1 MLIGVRAGNGFVIQ
15 AHFYGFFIYMK
26 ISYFKT
32 YKSVN
37 PDERPKDVAFYLDRI
52 QSGTHEKIIKD
63 LRSEVDPNKKK
74 ELKNKL
80 PAVTF
85 CGTFTTR
92 KKENLKHGSG
102 LSILDFDKVGNVVDF
117 KNKLRSNDY
126 VFSCWVSP
134 SGNGVKALI
143 KIPIIKDDSEY
154 KLIFKQLKEIFPDLD
169 DSGSDISRLCF
180 ESYDPD
186 IYINLDSEKFLPS
199 YPDKSIELVN
209 LGTITNIPLIDND
222 EIANR
227 LIKWFKSKF
236 DSSARNSS
244 LFKLAIGFNDFGVDK
259 MICERYLYSFV
270 QKDFT
275 QNEISSLINSA
286 YKNNANFG
294 SKQFEDKQKRKQ
306 IENIVLSGKKNK
318 DILDK
323 YKEIDSEKLQNEIE
337 LIKNNI
343 RFDEFW
349 ALDSDGEIKILP
361 YRLKLYLENLNYYKY
376 YPSEKTKT
384 FIFVKKENKFIDIL
398 TEFQI
403 KDEVLQNLI
412 LKNQIDAFDVVA
424 DKTRV
429 FTSNYLSMID
439 TADVKMD
446 KDNSDFAMI
455 YYKNLSLKITKNSID
470 KIDYDDMDSFVWKS
484 QVINREYKDVDH
496 HESQFR
502 SFIWFAS
509 GKNRDKYNT
518 MKSVIGYLLHS
529 HKTASNNKAII
540 FNDETISD
548 TPNGGSGK
556 GIIINGI
563 GHMKKTSTIDG
574 KTFDFNKSF
583 AFQTVNTDTQVLAFD
598 DVRKNFDFERLFSV
612 ITEGITIEY
621 KGKDAIKIPVQDSP
635 KIIISTNY
643 TIKSDG
649 GSFQR
654 RIFEIEMSDYFGVH
668 HTPLDEFGNLLYDE
682 WSLEEWHKFDKFMI
696 NCLQYY
702 LEKGLVKSKTNN
714 LELRKF
720 INETSQEFYEFCII
734 ENNIKNELRI
744 GKSEILNN
752 FYEEYPDAKKFVTM
766 RTFLKW
772 VKKYSDYKKLNHMD
786 GNTNGQRWFTLF
798 ENKAPIAEPEN
809 IDNIDYNQEI
819 DFK

>member
-1 MLIGVRAGNGFVIQ
+1 
-15 AHFYGFFIYMK
+15 MK
-26 ISYFKT
+26 VNFFKT
-32 YKSVN
+32 KETIS
-37 PDERPKDVAFYLDRI
+37 PDKRPEDAIFYLDRI
-52 QSGTHEKIIKD
+52 QSGKSQKTIELLRTIEDKKGKDKIKGT
-63 LRSEVDPNKKK
+63 
-74 ELKNKL
+74 L
-80 PAVTF
+80 PGVTF
-85 CGTFTTR
+85 CGTFTSR
-92 KKENLKHGSG
+92 KKENLKQGSG
-102 LSILDFDKVGNVVDF
+102 LAILDFDKLDSATEF
-117 KNKLRSNDY
+117 KNELKSND
-126 VFSCWVSP
+126 FIMSAWISP
-134 SGNGVKALI
+134 SGNGVKALV
-143 KIPIIKDDSEY
+143 KIPVIQNDAEY
-154 KLIFKQLKEIFPDLD
+154 KNIFKQLKELFPTLD

-186 IYINLDSEKFLPS
+186 IYINLDSEKFIPTYPS
-199 YPDKSIELVN
+199 QAIEVIS

-227 LIKWFKSKF
+227 LVKWFKSKF

-244 LFKLAIGFNDFGVDK
+244 LFKLAIAFNDFGVDK
-259 MICERYLYSFV
+259 MICTRYLHSFIE
-270 QKDFT
+270 KDF
-275 QNEISSLINSA
+275 NESEINNLINSA
-286 YKNNANFG
+286 YKNSANYG
-294 SKQFEDKQKRKQ
+294 SKQFEDKVKRKQ
-306 IENIVLSGKKNK
+306 IENIVLSGKKDK
-318 DILDK
+318 EVLDK
-323 YKEIDSEKLQNEIE
+323 FKEIDAEKLQNEIQ

-343 RFDEFW
+343 KFDEFW
-349 ALDSDGEIKILP
+349 SFSDKGKLEISA
-361 YRLKLYLENLNYYKY
+361 YRFKLYLESLNYRKY

-384 FIFVKKENKFIDIL
+384 FIFVKKENKFIDII

-403 KDEVLQNLI
+403 KDDI
-412 LKNQIDAFDVVA
+412 LKNLIINNQLDAFDTAA
-424 DKTRV
+424 DNLALFSSK
-429 FTSNYLSMID
+429 YLSMID

-446 KDNSDFAMI
+446 KDSNDYAMI
-455 YYKNLSLKITKNSID
+455 YYSNLALKISKDAID
-470 KIDYDDMDSFVWKS
+470 KIEYEDMDSFVWKS
-484 QVINREYKDVDH
+484 QVINRDYVDVDH

-509 GKNRDKYNT
+509 GQNREKYNT

-643 TIKSDG
+643 TIKTDG

-654 RIFEIEMSDYFGVH
+654 RIFELEMSDYFGVH
-668 HTPLDEFGNLLYDE
+668 HTPLDQFGNLLYDE
-682 WSLEEWHKFDKFMI
+682 WNIDEWNRFDKFMI

-702 LEKGLVKSKTNN
+702 LENGLVKSKTNN
-714 LELRKF
+714 LELRKY
-720 INETSQEFYEFCII
+720 INETSQEFYEFSITD
-734 ENNIKNELRI
+734 NAIKNDIRI
-744 GKSEILNN
+744 GKNEALNEYHN
-752 FYEEYPDAKKFVTM
+752 EYPDSKKFVTS
-766 RTFLKW
+766 RTFIKW
-772 VKKYSDYKKLNHMD
+772 IKKYSEYRKLNYTE
-786 GNTNGQRWFTLF
+786 GNTNGQRWFTLSKETTSKVESINF
-798 ENKAPIAEPEN
+798 DETP
-809 IDNIDYNQEI
+809 
-819 DFK
+819 F

>member
-1 MLIGVRAGNGFVIQ
+1 
-15 AHFYGFFIYMK
+15 MK
-26 ISYFKT
+26 INFFKN
-32 YKSVN
+32 KESVS
-37 PDERPKDVAFYLDRI
+37 PDERPKDATYYLDRI
-52 QSGTHEKIIKD
+52 QNGKHEKIIKE
-63 LRSEVDPNKKK
+63 LRAEIDPEKKK
-74 ELKNKL
+74 LLKGAL

-92 KKENLKHGSG
+92 KKDKLKQGSG
-102 LSILDFDKVGNVVDF
+102 LAILDFDKLNDVLAY
-117 KNKLRSNDY
+117 KEQLKSNDY
-126 VFSCWVSP
+126 IFACWISP
-134 SGNGVKALI
+134 SGNGLKALV
-143 KIPIIKDDSEY
+143 KIPVIQNDAEY
-154 KLIFKQLKEIFPDLD
+154 KNIYKQLCVIFTDLD
-169 DSGSDISRLCF
+169 TSGSDISRLCF

-186 IYINLDSEKFLPS
+186 IYINLDSEKFIPT
-199 YPDKSIELVN
+199 YPDNAIEVVS

-227 LIKWFKSKF
+227 LVKWFKTKF
-236 DSSARNSS
+236 DNSARNSS
-244 LFKLAIGFNDFGVDK
+244 LFKLAIAFNDFGVNK
-259 MICERYLYSFV
+259 MICERYLHSFIEP
-270 QKDFT
+270 DFT
-275 QNEISSLINSA
+275 ENEINALINSA
-286 YKNNANFG
+286 YKNTSNFG
-294 SKQFEDKQKRKQ
+294 SKQFEDKAKRKQ

-318 DILDK
+318 DVLDK
-323 YKEIDSEKLQNEIE
+323 FKEIDSEKLEAEIQI
-337 LIKNNI
+337 IKNNI

-349 ALDSDGEIKILP
+349 SFNDKGKLEISA
-361 YRLKLYLENLNYYKY
+361 YRFKLYLESLNYRKF

-384 FIFVKKENKFIDIL
+384 FIFVKKENKFIDII

-403 KDEVLQNLI
+403 KDEILNNLI
-412 LKNQIDAFDVVA
+412 VNNQLDAFDVAA
-424 DKTRV
+424 DNLALFSSK
-429 FTSNYLSMID
+429 YLSMVD
-439 TADVKMD
+439 TADIKMD
-446 KDNSDFAMI
+446 KDGPNFAMI
-455 YYKNLSLKITKNSID
+455 YYSNMALKITKDSIN
-470 KIDYDDMDSFVWKS
+470 KIDYDSMDSFVWKS
-484 QVINREYKDVDH
+484 QVINREYVDVDH

-509 GKNRDKYNT
+509 GQNREKYNT

-668 HTPLDEFGNLLYDE
+668 HTPLDQFGNLLYDE
-682 WSLEEWHKFDKFMI
+682 WTVDEWNRFDKFMI

-702 LEKGLVKSKTNN
+702 LLNGLVKSKTNN

-720 INETSQEFYEFCII
+720 INETSQEFYEFAITDNCIKTDI
-734 ENNIKNELRI
+734 RIGKNEL
-744 GKSEILNN
+744 LNE
-752 FYEEYPDAKKFVTM
+752 FYADYPDAKKFVTN

-772 VKKYSDYKKLNHMD
+772 IKKYSDYNKLTYSE
-786 GNTNGQRWFTLF
+786 GNTNGQRWFTISKELTT
-798 ENKAPIAEPEN
+798 NKIESINFDETP
-809 IDNIDYNQEI
+809 
-819 DFK
+819 F

>member
-1 MLIGVRAGNGFVIQ
+1 
-15 AHFYGFFIYMK
+15 MK
-26 ISYFKT
+26 INFFKN
-32 YKSVN
+32 KESVS
-37 PDERPKDVAFYLDRI
+37 PDERPKDVSYYLDRI
-52 QSGTHEKIIKD
+52 QNGKHEKIIKD
-63 LRSEVDPNKKK
+63 LRAEIDTEKKK
-74 ELKNKL
+74 KLKGSL
-80 PAVTF
+80 SAVTF

-92 KKENLKHGSG
+92 KKENLKQGSG
-102 LSILDFDKVGNVVDF
+102 LAILDFDKLDDVLGY
-117 KNKLRSNDY
+117 KEQLKSND
-126 VFSCWVSP
+126 FIMAAWISP
-134 SGNGVKALI
+134 SGNGVKALV
-143 KIPIIKDDSEY
+143 KIPIIKNDAEY
-154 KLIFKQLKEIFPDLD
+154 KNIFKQLKELFPLLD

-186 IYINLDSEKFLPS
+186 IYINLDSEKFIPTYPS
-199 YPDKSIELVN
+199 QAIEVVN

-227 LIKWFKSKF
+227 LVKWFKTKF
-236 DSSARNSS
+236 DASARNSS
-244 LFKLAIGFNDFGVDK
+244 LFKLAIAFNDFGVDK
-259 MICERYLYSFV
+259 MICTRYLHSFIE
-270 QKDFT
+270 KDFSES
-275 QNEISSLINSA
+275 EINNLINSA
-286 YKNNANFG
+286 YKNVANYG
-294 SKQFEDKQKRKQ
+294 SKQFEDKLKRKQ
-306 IENIVLSGKKNK
+306 IENIVLSGKK
-318 DILDK
+318 DK
-323 YKEIDSEKLQNEIE
+323 EVIDKFKEIDSEKLQNEIQ

-343 RFDEFW
+343 KFDEFW
-349 ALDSDGEIKILP
+349 SFNDKGKLEISA
-361 YRLKLYLENLNYYKY
+361 YRFKLYLESLNYRKY

-384 FIFVKKENKFIDIL
+384 FIFVKKENKFIDII

-403 KDEVLQNLI
+403 KDEI
-412 LKNQIDAFDVVA
+412 LKNLIINNQLDAFDVA
-424 DKTRV
+424 AETLALFSSK
-429 FTSNYLSMID
+429 YLSMID

-446 KDNSDFAMI
+446 KDSSDYAMI
-455 YYKNLSLKITKNSID
+455 YYSNLALKISKDSID
-470 KIDYDDMDSFVWKS
+470 KIEYEDMDSFVWKS
-484 QVINREYKDVDH
+484 QVINRDYVDVDH

-509 GKNRDKYNT
+509 GLNREKYNT

-540 FNDETISD
+540 FNDETVSD

-668 HTPLDEFGNLLYDE
+668 HTPLDQFGNLLYDE
-682 WSLEEWHKFDKFMI
+682 WNVDEWNRFDKFMI

-702 LEKGLVKSKTNN
+702 LLNGLVKSKTNN

-720 INETSQEFYEFCII
+720 INETSQEFYEFAITDNCIKTDI
-734 ENNIKNELRI
+734 RIGKNEL
-744 GKSEILNN
+744 LNE
-752 FYEEYPDAKKFVTM
+752 FYAEYPDAKKFVTN

-772 VKKYSDYKKLNHMD
+772 IKKYSDYNKLTYSE
-786 GNTNGQRWFTLF
+786 GNTNGQRWFTISKELTT
-798 ENKAPIAEPEN
+798 NKIESINFDETP
-809 IDNIDYNQEI
+809 
-819 DFK
+819 F

>member
-1 MLIGVRAGNGFVIQ
+1 
-15 AHFYGFFIYMK
+15 MK
-26 ISYFKT
+26 INFFKN
-32 YKSVN
+32 KESVS
-37 PDERPKDVAFYLDRI
+37 PDERPKDVTYYLDRI
-52 QSGTHEKIIKD
+52 QNGKHEKIIKE
-63 LRSEVDPNKKK
+63 LRAELNPDKKK
-74 ELKNKL
+74 KIKGSL

-85 CGTFTTR
+85 CGTFKTR
-92 KKENLKHGSG
+92 KKDQLKEGSG
-102 LSILDFDKVGNVVDF
+102 LAILDFDKLSDVFEYKD
-117 KNKLRSNDY
+117 KLKSNDY
-126 VFSCWVSP
+126 IFACWISP
-134 SGNGVKALI
+134 SGDGLKALV
-143 KIPIIKDDSEY
+143 KIPIIGNDSDY
-154 KLIFKQLKEIFPDLD
+154 KNVYKQLCVIFPDLD
-169 DSGSDISRLCF
+169 TSGSDISRLCF

-186 IYINLDSEKFLPS
+186 IYINLDSEKFIPT
-199 YPDKSIELVN
+199 YPEKSIEVIN

-227 LIKWFKSKF
+227 LIVWFKKHF
-236 DSSARNSS
+236 NNSARNSS
-244 LFKLAIGFNDFGVDK
+244 LFKLAIGFNDFGVSK
-259 MICERYLYSFV
+259 MTCERYLNSFAES
-270 QKDFT
+270 DFT
-275 QNEISSLINSA
+275 INEISQLINSA
-286 YKNNANFG
+286 YKNTAAFG
-294 SKQFEDKQKRKQ
+294 TKQFEDKIKRKQ

-318 DILDK
+318 EVIEK
-323 YKEIDSEKLQNEIE
+323 FKEIDPEKLESEIQI
-337 LIKNNI
+337 IKNNI

-349 ALDSDGEIKILP
+349 SFTDKGKLEVSA
-361 YRLKLYLENLNYYKY
+361 YRFKLYLESLNYRKF

-384 FIFVKKENKFIDIL
+384 FIFVKKENKFIDII

-403 KDEVLQNLI
+403 KDDILSNLVLN
-412 LKNQIDAFDVVA
+412 NQLEAFDVA
-424 DKTRV
+424 AENLTLFSSK
-429 FTSNYLSMID
+429 YLSMID
-439 TADVKMD
+439 TADIKMD
-446 KDNSDFAMI
+446 KDSDKFAMI
-455 YYKNLSLKITKNSID
+455 YYSNLALKVSKDSID
-470 KIDYDDMDSFVWKS
+470 KIEYESMDSFVWKS
-484 QVINREYKDVDH
+484 QVINRDYVDVDH

-509 GKNRDKYNT
+509 GQSRDKYNT

-668 HTPLDEFGNLLYDE
+668 HTPLDQFGNLLYDE
-682 WSLEEWHKFDKFMI
+682 WNIDEWNRFDKFMI

-702 LEKGLVKSKTNN
+702 LLNGLVKSKTNN

-720 INETSQEFYEFCII
+720 INETSQEFYEFAITDNCIKL
-734 ENNIKNELRI
+734 NLRI
-744 GKSEILNN
+744 GKNELLTEYYN
-752 FYEEYPDAKKFVTM
+752 EYPDAKKFVTN
-766 RTFLKW
+766 RTFMKW
-772 VKKYSDYKKLNHMD
+772 IKKYADHNKLSYSE
-786 GNTNGQRWFTLF
+786 GNTNGQRWFELSKEVT
-798 ENKAPIAEPEN
+798 NKTEN
-809 IDNIDYNQEI
+809 INFDETP
-819 DFK
+819 F

>member
-1 MLIGVRAGNGFVIQ
+1 MNIG
-15 AHFYGFFIYMK
+15 GFFIYNMK
-26 ISYFKT
+26 INFFKN
-32 YKSVN
+32 KESVS
-37 PDERPKDVAFYLDRI
+37 PDERPKDVSYYLDRI
-52 QSGTHEKIIKD
+52 QNGKHEKIIKD
-63 LRSEVDPNKKK
+63 LRAEIDTEKKK
-74 ELKNKL
+74 KLKGSL
-80 PAVTF
+80 SAVTF

-92 KKENLKHGSG
+92 KKENLKQGSG
-102 LSILDFDKVGNVVDF
+102 LAILDFDKLDDVLGY
-117 KNKLRSNDY
+117 KEQLKSND
-126 VFSCWVSP
+126 FIMAAWISP
-134 SGNGVKALI
+134 SGNGVKALV
-143 KIPIIKDDSEY
+143 KIPIIKNDAEY
-154 KLIFKQLKEIFPDLD
+154 KNIFKQLKELFPLLD

-186 IYINLDSEKFLPS
+186 IYINLDSEKFIPTYPS
-199 YPDKSIELVN
+199 QAIEVVN

-227 LIKWFKSKF
+227 LVKWFKTKF
-236 DSSARNSS
+236 DASARNSS
-244 LFKLAIGFNDFGVDK
+244 LFKLAIAFNDFGVDK
-259 MICERYLYSFV
+259 MICTRYLHSFIE
-270 QKDFT
+270 KDFSES
-275 QNEISSLINSA
+275 EINNLINSA
-286 YKNNANFG
+286 YKNVANYG
-294 SKQFEDKQKRKQ
+294 SKQFEDKLKRKQ
-306 IENIVLSGKKNK
+306 IENIVLSGKK
-318 DILDK
+318 DK
-323 YKEIDSEKLQNEIE
+323 EVIDKFKEIDSEKLQNEIQ

-343 RFDEFW
+343 KFDEFW
-349 ALDSDGEIKILP
+349 SFNDKGKLEISA
-361 YRLKLYLENLNYYKY
+361 YRFKLYLESLNYRKY

-384 FIFVKKENKFIDIL
+384 FIFVKKENKFIDII

-403 KDEVLQNLI
+403 KDEI
-412 LKNQIDAFDVVA
+412 LKNLIINNQLDAFDVA
-424 DKTRV
+424 AETLALFSSK
-429 FTSNYLSMID
+429 YLSMID

-446 KDNSDFAMI
+446 KDSSDYAMI
-455 YYKNLSLKITKNSID
+455 YYSNLALKISKDSID
-470 KIDYDDMDSFVWKS
+470 KIEYEDMDSFVWKS
-484 QVINREYKDVDH
+484 QVINRDYVDVDH

-509 GKNRDKYNT
+509 GLNREKYNT

-540 FNDETISD
+540 FNDETVSD

-668 HTPLDEFGNLLYDE
+668 HTPLDQFGNLLYDE
-682 WSLEEWHKFDKFMI
+682 WNVDEWNRFDKFMI

-702 LEKGLVKSKTNN
+702 LLNGLVKSKTNN

-720 INETSQEFYEFCII
+720 INETSQEFYEFAITDNCIKTDI
-734 ENNIKNELRI
+734 RIGKNEL
-744 GKSEILNN
+744 LNE
-752 FYEEYPDAKKFVTM
+752 FYAEYPDAKKFVTN

-772 VKKYSDYKKLNHMD
+772 IKKYSDYNKLTYSE
-786 GNTNGQRWFTLF
+786 GNTNGQRWFTISKELTT
-798 ENKAPIAEPEN
+798 NKIESINFDETP
-809 IDNIDYNQEI
+809 
-819 DFK
+819 F

>member
-1 MLIGVRAGNGFVIQ
+1 
-15 AHFYGFFIYMK
+15 MK
-26 ISYFKT
+26 INFFKN
-32 YKSVN
+32 KESVS
-37 PDERPKDVAFYLDRI
+37 PDERPKDAVYYLDRI
-52 QSGTHEKIIKD
+52 QNGKHEKIIKD
-63 LRSEVDPNKKK
+63 LRAEVDAEKKK
-74 ELKNKL
+74 LLKGSL
-80 PAVTF
+80 SAVTF

-92 KKENLKHGSG
+92 KKDNLKQGSG
-102 LSILDFDKVGNVVDF
+102 LAILDFDKLENVIEYKD
-117 KNKLRSNDY
+117 KLKSNDY
-126 VFSCWVSP
+126 IFACWISP
-134 SGNGVKALI
+134 SGNGLKALV
-143 KIPIIKDDSEY
+143 KIPIIKNDAEY
-154 KLIFKQLKEIFPDLD
+154 KNIYKQLCIIFPDLD
-169 DSGSDISRLCF
+169 TSGSDISRLCF

-186 IYINLDSEKFLPS
+186 IYINLDSEKFIPN
-199 YPDKSIELVN
+199 YPNNAVEVIN

-236 DSSARNSS
+236 DNSARNSS
-244 LFKLAIGFNDFGVDK
+244 LFKLAIAFNDFGINK
-259 MICERYLYSFV
+259 MICERYLHSFIE
-270 QKDFT
+270 KDFNE
-275 QNEISSLINSA
+275 NEINSLINSA
-286 YKNNANFG
+286 YKNTSNFG
-294 SKQFEDKQKRKQ
+294 SKQFEDKSKRKQ
-306 IENIVLSGKKNK
+306 IENIVLSGKKTK
-318 DILDK
+318 EVLEK
-323 YKEIDSEKLQNEIE
+323 FKEIDAEKLEAEIQI
-337 LIKNNI
+337 IKNNI
-343 RFDEFW
+343 KFDEFW
-349 ALDSDGEIKILP
+349 SFNDKGKLEISA
-361 YRLKLYLENLNYYKY
+361 YRFKLYLESLNYRKF

-384 FIFVKKENKFIDIL
+384 FIFVKKESKFIDII

-403 KDEVLQNLI
+403 KDEILNNLI
-412 LKNQIDAFDVVA
+412 LNNQLDAFDVAA
-424 DKTRV
+424 DNLALFSSK
-429 FTSNYLSMID
+429 YLSMVD
-439 TADVKMD
+439 TADIKMD
-446 KDNSDFAMI
+446 KDSSDFAMI
-455 YYKNLSLKITKNSID
+455 YYSNLALKITKDSIE
-470 KIDYDDMDSFVWKS
+470 KIDYDSMDSFVWKS
-484 QVINREYKDVDH
+484 QVINREYVDVDH

-502 SFIWFAS
+502 SFIWYAS
-509 GKNRDKYNT
+509 GQNREKYNT

-668 HTPLDEFGNLLYDE
+668 HTPLDQFGNLLYDE
-682 WSLEEWHKFDKFMI
+682 WSIDEWNRFDKFMI

-702 LEKGLVKSKTNN
+702 LLNGLVKSKTNN

-720 INETSQEFYEFCII
+720 INETSQEFHEFALIDNCIKTDVRI
-734 ENNIKNELRI
+734 GKNEL
-744 GKSEILNN
+744 LNE
-752 FYEEYPDAKKFVTM
+752 YHHEYPDSKKFVTNRAFM
-766 RTFLKW
+766 KW
-772 VKKYSDYKKLNHMD
+772 IKKYSDYNKFNYTE
-786 GNTNGQRWFTLF
+786 GNSNGQRWFTISKNNLSNN
-798 ENKAPIAEPEN
+798 EPINFDETP
-809 IDNIDYNQEI
+809 
-819 DFK
+819 F

>member
-1 MLIGVRAGNGFVIQ
+1 
-15 AHFYGFFIYMK
+15 MK
-26 ISYFKT
+26 VNYFANK
-32 YKSVN
+32 KSVS
-37 PDERPKDVAFYLDRI
+37 PDLRPKDATYYLDRI
-52 QSGTHEKIIKD
+52 QNGKHEKIIKE
-63 LRSEVDPNKKK
+63 LRAEIDADKKK
-74 ELKNKL
+74 ALKGTL
-80 PAVTF
+80 SAVTF

-92 KKENLKHGSG
+92 KKDNLKQGSG
-102 LSILDFDKVGNVVDF
+102 LAILDFDKLNDVLAY
-117 KNKLRSNDY
+117 KESLKSNDY
-126 VFSCWVSP
+126 IFACWISP
-134 SGNGVKALI
+134 SGNGLKALV
-143 KIPIIKDDSEY
+143 KIPIIKNDAEY
-154 KLIFKQLKEIFPDLD
+154 KSIYKQLCIIFTDLD
-169 DSGSDISRLCF
+169 TSGSDISRLCF

-186 IYINLDSEKFLPS
+186 IYINLDSEKFIPT
-199 YPDKSIELVN
+199 YPENAIEVIN

-236 DSSARNSS
+236 DTSARNSS
-244 LFKLAIGFNDFGVDK
+244 LFKLAIAFNDFGVNK
-259 MICERYLYSFV
+259 MICERYLHSFIE
-270 QKDFT
+270 KDFNE
-275 QNEISSLINSA
+275 NEINSLINSA
-286 YKNNANFG
+286 YKNTANFG
-294 SKQFEDKQKRKQ
+294 SKQFEDKSKRKQ

-318 DILDK
+318 DVLEK
-323 YKEIDSEKLQNEIE
+323 FKEINSEKLEAEIQI
-337 LIKNNI
+337 IKNNI
-343 RFDEFW
+343 KFDEFW
-349 ALDSDGEIKILP
+349 SFNDKGKLEISA
-361 YRLKLYLENLNYYKY
+361 YRFKLYLESLNYRKF

-384 FIFVKKENKFIDIL
+384 FIFVKKENKFIDII

-403 KDEVLQNLI
+403 KDEILNNLI
-412 LKNQIDAFDVVA
+412 LNNQLNAFDVAA
-424 DKTRV
+424 DNLALFSSK
-429 FTSNYLSMID
+429 YLSMID
-439 TADVKMD
+439 TADIKMD
-446 KDNSDFAMI
+446 KDGSDFAMI
-455 YYKNLSLKITKNSID
+455 YYSNLALKITKDSIE
-470 KIDYDDMDSFVWKS
+470 KIEYDSMDSFVWKS
-484 QVINREYKDVDH
+484 QVINRDYVDVDH

-502 SFIWFAS
+502 SFIWYAS
-509 GKNRDKYNT
+509 GQNREKYNT

-668 HTPLDEFGNLLYDE
+668 HTPLDQFGNLLYDE
-682 WSLEEWHKFDKFMI
+682 WSIDEWNRFDKFMI

-702 LEKGLVKSKTNN
+702 LLNNLVKSKTNN

-720 INETSQEFYEFCII
+720 INETSQEFYEFALTDSCIKLDI
-734 ENNIKNELRI
+734 RI
-744 GKSEILNN
+744 GKNEILNE
-752 FYEEYPDAKKFVTM
+752 FYLEYPDAKKFVTN
-766 RTFLKW
+766 RTFMKW
-772 VKKYSDYKKLNHMD
+772 VKKYSDYNKLNYSE
-786 GNTNGQRWFTLF
+786 GNSNGQRWFTISKGITANI
-798 ENKAPIAEPEN
+798 EPINFDETP
-809 IDNIDYNQEI
+809 
-819 DFK
+819 F

>member
-1 MLIGVRAGNGFVIQ
+1 
-15 AHFYGFFIYMK
+15 MK
-26 ISYFKT
+26 INFFKN
-32 YKSVN
+32 KESVS
-37 PDERPKDVAFYLDRI
+37 PDERPKDVTYYLDRI
-52 QSGTHEKIIKD
+52 QNGKHEKIIKE
-63 LRSEVDPNKKK
+63 LRAELNPDKKK
-74 ELKNKL
+74 KIKGSL

-85 CGTFTTR
+85 CGTFKTR
-92 KKENLKHGSG
+92 KKDQLKEGSG
-102 LSILDFDKVGNVVDF
+102 LAILDFDKLSDVFEYKD
-117 KNKLRSNDY
+117 KLKSNDY
-126 VFSCWVSP
+126 IFACWISP
-134 SGNGVKALI
+134 SGDGLKALV
-143 KIPIIKDDSEY
+143 KIPIIGNDSDY
-154 KLIFKQLKEIFPDLD
+154 KNIYKQLCVIFPDLD
-169 DSGSDISRLCF
+169 TSGSDISRLCF
-180 ESYDPD
+180 ESYDPE
-186 IYINLDSEKFLPS
+186 IYINLDSEKFIPT
-199 YPDKSIELVN
+199 YPEKAIEVIN

-227 LIKWFKSKF
+227 LIVWFKKHF
-236 DSSARNSS
+236 NNSARNSS
-244 LFKLAIGFNDFGVDK
+244 LFKLAIGFNDFGVSK
-259 MICERYLYSFV
+259 MTCERYLNSFAES
-270 QKDFT
+270 DFT
-275 QNEISSLINSA
+275 INEISQLINSA
-286 YKNNANFG
+286 YKNTAAFG
-294 SKQFEDKQKRKQ
+294 TKQFEDKIKRKQ

-318 DILDK
+318 EVIEK
-323 YKEIDSEKLQNEIE
+323 FKEIDPEKLESEIQI
-337 LIKNNI
+337 IKNNI

-349 ALDSDGEIKILP
+349 SFTDKGKLEVSA
-361 YRLKLYLENLNYYKY
+361 YRFKLYLESLNYRKF

-384 FIFVKKENKFIDIL
+384 FIFVKKENKFIDII

-403 KDEVLQNLI
+403 KDDILSNLVLN
-412 LKNQIDAFDVVA
+412 NQLEAFDVA
-424 DKTRV
+424 AENLTLFSSK
-429 FTSNYLSMID
+429 YLSMID
-439 TADVKMD
+439 TADIKMD
-446 KDNSDFAMI
+446 KDSDKFAMI
-455 YYKNLSLKITKNSID
+455 YYSNLALKVSKDSID
-470 KIDYDDMDSFVWKS
+470 KIEYESMDSFVWKS
-484 QVINREYKDVDH
+484 QVINRDYVDVDH

-509 GKNRDKYNT
+509 GQSRDKYNT

-668 HTPLDEFGNLLYDE
+668 HTPLDQFGNLLYDE
-682 WSLEEWHKFDKFMI
+682 WNIDEWNRFDKFMI

-702 LEKGLVKSKTNN
+702 LLNGLVKSKTNN

-720 INETSQEFYEFCII
+720 INETSQEFYEFAITDNCIKL
-734 ENNIKNELRI
+734 NLRI
-744 GKSEILNN
+744 GKNELLNEYYN
-752 FYEEYPDAKKFVTM
+752 EYPDAKKFVTN
-766 RTFLKW
+766 RTFMKW
-772 VKKYSDYKKLNHMD
+772 IKKYADHNKLSYSE
-786 GNTNGQRWFTLF
+786 GNTNGQRWFELSKETL
-798 ENKAPIAEPEN
+798 NKTEN
-809 IDNIDYNQEI
+809 INFDETP
-819 DFK
+819 F

>member
-1 MLIGVRAGNGFVIQ
+1 MKVS
-15 AHFYGFFIYMK
+15 FFK
-26 ISYFKT
+26 NFKT
-32 YKSVN
+32 VAA
-37 PDERPKDVAFYLDRI
+37 DERPKDVVFYLDRI
-52 QSGTHEKIIKD
+52 QNGKHEKIIKE
-63 LRSEVDPNKKK
+63 LRAEIDPDKKK
-74 ELKNKL
+74 ELKNSL

-85 CGTFTTR
+85 CGTFTSR
-92 KKENLKHGSG
+92 KKENLKEGSG
-102 LSILDFDKVGNVVDF
+102 LAILDFDKLTDVLAYKENL
-117 KNKLRSNDY
+117 KANDY
-126 VFSCWVSP
+126 VFSCWISP
-134 SGNGVKALI
+134 SGNGLKALI
-143 KIPIIKDDSEY
+143 KIPIIQNDAEY
-154 KLIFKQLKEIFPDLD
+154 KNIYKQLCLIFPDLD
-169 DSGSDISRLCF
+169 TSGSDISRLCF
-180 ESYDPD
+180 ESWDPD
-186 IYINLDSEKFLPS
+186 IYINLDSEKFIPT
-199 YPDKSIELVN
+199 YPENAIEVVS

-227 LIKWFKSKF
+227 LVKWFKSKF

-244 LFKLAIGFNDFGVDK
+244 LFKLAIGFNDFGVSK
-259 MICERYLYSFV
+259 MICERYLHSFIEP
-270 QKDFT
+270 DFSE
-275 QNEISSLINSA
+275 NEINALINSA
-286 YKNNANFG
+286 YKNTSNFG
-294 SKQFEDKQKRKQ
+294 SKQFEDKVKRKQ

-318 DILDK
+318 DVLDK
-323 YKEIDSEKLQNEIE
+323 FKEIDTEKLEAEIQI
-337 LIKNNI
+337 IKNNI
-343 RFDEFW
+343 KFDEFW
-349 ALDSDGEIKILP
+349 SFNDKGKLEISA
-361 YRLKLYLENLNYYKY
+361 YRFKLYLESLNYRKF

-384 FIFVKKENKFIDIL
+384 FIFVKKENKFIDII

-403 KDEVLQNLI
+403 KDEILNNLI
-412 LKNQIDAFDVVA
+412 LNNQLDAFDTAA
-424 DKTRV
+424 DNLTLFSSK
-429 FTSNYLSMID
+429 YLSMVD
-439 TADVKMD
+439 TADIKMD
-446 KDNSDFAMI
+446 KDSSDFAMI
-455 YYKNLSLKITKNSID
+455 YYSNLALKITKDSIN
-470 KIDYDDMDSFVWKS
+470 KIDYESMDSFVWKS
-484 QVINREYKDVDH
+484 QVINREYVDVDH

-509 GKNRDKYNT
+509 GQNREKYNT

-668 HTPLDEFGNLLYDE
+668 HTPLDQFGNLLYDE
-682 WSLEEWHKFDKFMI
+682 WTIDEWNRFDKFMI

-702 LEKGLVKSKTNN
+702 LLNGLVKSKTNN
-714 LELRKF
+714 LALRKF
-720 INETSQEFYEFCII
+720 INETSQEFYEFAITDNCIKADI
-734 ENNIKNELRI
+734 RIGKNEL
-744 GKSEILNN
+744 LNE
-752 FYEEYPDAKKFVTM
+752 FYAEYPDAKKFVTN

-772 VKKYSDYKKLNHMD
+772 IKKYSDYNKLNYSE
-786 GNTNGQRWFTLF
+786 GNSNGQRWFTISKEVLSKV
-798 ENKAPIAEPEN
+798 ES
-809 IDNIDYNQEI
+809 I
-819 DFK
+819 DFDKEPF

>member
-1 MLIGVRAGNGFVIQ
+1 
-15 AHFYGFFIYMK
+15 MK
-26 ISYFKT
+26 ISFFKNSKT
-32 YKSVN
+32 VT
-37 PDERPKDVAFYLDRI
+37 PDERPKEVFYYLDRI
-52 QSGTHEKIIKD
+52 QNGKHEKIIRD
-63 LRSEVDPNKKK
+63 LRSEIDPDKKK
-74 ELKNKL
+74 LIKNSL

-85 CGTFTTR
+85 CGVFTSR
-92 KKENLKHGSG
+92 KKENLKLGSG
-102 LSILDFDKVGNVVDF
+102 LAILDFDKISNVFEF
-117 KNKLRSNDY
+117 KNTLKSNDY
-126 VFSCWVSP
+126 VFSCWISP
-134 SGNGVKALI
+134 SGNGLKALV
-143 KIPIIKDDSEY
+143 KIPVIKDDAEY
-154 KLIFKQLKEIFPDLD
+154 KLIFKQLKTIFPDLD

-186 IYINLDSEKFLPS
+186 IYINLDSEKFIPEYPS
-199 YPDKSIELVN
+199 VSIEN
-209 LGTITNIPLIDND
+209 IALGTITNIPLIDND

-244 LFKLAIGFNDFGVDK
+244 LFKLAIAFNDFGVSK
-259 MICERYLYSFV
+259 MICERYLHSFV
-270 QKDFT
+270 EKDFT
-275 QNEISSLINSA
+275 ENEINALINSA
-286 YKNNANFG
+286 YKNTENFG
-294 SKQFEDKQKRKQ
+294 SKQFEDKVKRKQ
-306 IENIVLSGKKNK
+306 IENIVLSGKKDK
-318 DILDK
+318 DVLEK
-323 YKEIDSEKLQNEIE
+323 FKEFDSEKLQNEIF
-337 LIKNNI
+337 LIRNNI
-343 RFDEFW
+343 NTSEFW
-349 ALDSDGEIKILP
+349 SYNDKGNLEISS
-361 YRLKLYLENLNYYKY
+361 YRFKLYLESLNYRKF

-384 FIFVKKENKFIDIL
+384 FIFVKKESKFIDII

-403 KDEVLQNLI
+403 KDEILSNLI
-412 LKNQIDAFDVVA
+412 EANQISAFDVA
-424 DKTRV
+424 AENLALFSSK
-429 FTSNYLSMID
+429 YLSMID

-446 KDNSDFAMI
+446 KDGTDYAMI
-455 YYKNLSLKITKNSID
+455 YYSNLALKITKNSVE
-470 KIDYDDMDSFVWKS
+470 KIEYDQMDSFVWKS
-484 QVINREYKDVDH
+484 QVINRNYVDVDH

-509 GKNRDKYNT
+509 GQNREKYNT

-643 TIKSDG
+643 TIRSDG

-668 HTPLDEFGNLLYDE
+668 HTPLDQFGNLLYDE
-682 WSLEEWHKFDKFMI
+682 WNIDEWNRFDKFMI
-696 NCLQYY
+696 NCLQFY
-702 LEKGLVKSKTNN
+702 LQNGLVKSKTNN

-720 INETSQEFYEFCII
+720 INETSQEFYEFALTDNCIKLDVRI
-734 ENNIKNELRI
+734 GKNEL
-744 GKSEILNN
+744 LNEYHN
-752 FYEEYPDAKKFVTM
+752 EYPDSKKFVTN
-766 RTFLKW
+766 RTFMKW
-772 VKKYSDYKKLNHMD
+772 IKKYSDYNKYTYSE
-786 GNTNGQRWFTLF
+786 GNTNGQRWFTITK
-798 ENKAPIAEPEN
+798 ETTSKVEN
-809 IDNIDYNQEI
+809 INFDETP
-819 DFK
+819 F

>member
-1 MLIGVRAGNGFVIQ
+1 MKVN
-15 AHFYGFFIYMK
+15 FFK
-26 ISYFKT
+26 SK
-32 YKSVN
+32 KSVN
-37 PDERPKDVAFYLDRI
+37 PDERPKEVFYYLDRI
-52 QSGTHEKIIKD
+52 QNGKQEKIIKE
-63 LRSEVDPNKKK
+63 LRAELDPIKKAEIK
-74 ELKNKL
+74 GTL

-85 CGTFTTR
+85 CGTFTSR
-92 KKENLKHGSG
+92 KKENLKEGSG
-102 LSILDFDKVGNVVDF
+102 LAILDFDHLENSTEFRNSLK
-117 KNKLRSNDY
+117 SNDY
-126 VFSCWVSP
+126 IFSAWISP
-134 SGNGVKALI
+134 SGTGVKALV
-143 KIPIIKDDSEY
+143 KIPIIKDDAEY
-154 KLIFKQLKEIFPDLD
+154 KLIFKQLKELFPTLD

-186 IYINLDSEKFLPS
+186 LYLNLDSEKFIPVYS
-199 YPDKSIELVN
+199 TVSIEN
-209 LGTITNIPLIDND
+209 ISLGTITNIPLIDND

-227 LIKWFKSKF
+227 LIVWFKKHF
-236 DSSARNSS
+236 NTSARNSS
-244 LFKLAIGFNDFGVDK
+244 LFKLAIGFNDFGVSK
-259 MICERYLYSFV
+259 MICERYLHSFAE
-270 QKDFT
+270 KDFT
-275 QNEISSLINSA
+275 ENEINALINSA
-286 YKNNANFG
+286 YKNTTNFG
-294 SKQFEDKQKRKQ
+294 TKQFEDKVKRKQ

-318 DILDK
+318 EVLEK
-323 YKEIDSEKLQNEIE
+323 FKEIDSEKLENEIQ

-343 RFDEFW
+343 KFDEFW
-349 ALDSDGEIKILP
+349 TYNDKGVLEVSA
-361 YRLKLYLENLNYYKY
+361 YRFKLYLESLNYRKY

-384 FIFVKKENKFIDIL
+384 FIFVKKENKFIDII

-403 KDEVLQNLI
+403 KDEILRNLI
-412 LKNQIDAFDVVA
+412 INNQLQAFDVAA
-424 DKTRV
+424 DNLTLFSSK
-429 FTSNYLSMID
+429 YLSMID

-446 KDNSDFAMI
+446 KDSSEFAMI
-455 YYKNLSLKITKNSID
+455 YYSNLALKITKDSII
-470 KIDYDDMDSFVWKS
+470 KIDYEAMDSFVWKS
-484 QVINREYKDVDH
+484 QVINRDYIDVDH
-496 HESQFR
+496 HDSQFR

-509 GKNRDKYNT
+509 GQSRDKYNT

-643 TIKSDG
+643 TIRSNG

-654 RIFEIEMSDYFGVH
+654 RIFEIEMSDYFGVN
-668 HTPLDEFGNLLYDE
+668 HTPLDQFGNLLYDE
-682 WSLEEWHKFDKFMI
+682 WNTDEWNRFDKFMI

-702 LEKGLVKSKTNN
+702 LLNGLVKSKTNN

-720 INETSQEFYEFCII
+720 INETSQEFYEFAITDNCIKLEI
-734 ENNIKNELRI
+734 RIGKNEL
-744 GKSEILNN
+744 LNE
-752 FYEEYPDAKKFVTM
+752 FYSEYPDAKKFVTN
-766 RTFLKW
+766 RTFIKW
-772 VKKYSDYKKLNHMD
+772 IKKYSDYNKFNYSE
-786 GNTNGQRWFTLF
+786 GNTNGKRWFTISKEVNSKVDSINF
-798 ENKAPIAEPEN
+798 DETP
-809 IDNIDYNQEI
+809 
-819 DFK
+819 F

>member
-1 MLIGVRAGNGFVIQ
+1 MKVN
-15 AHFYGFFIYMK
+15 FF
-26 ISYFKT
+26 
-32 YKSVN
+32 KSRHSVS
-37 PDERPKDVAFYLDRI
+37 PDERPKDVFYYLDRI
-52 QSGTHEKIIKD
+52 QNGKQEKIIKE
-63 LRSEVDPNKKK
+63 LRAEIDPIKKASIK
-74 ELKNKL
+74 GTL

-85 CGTFTTR
+85 CGTFTSR
-92 KKENLKHGSG
+92 KKENLKEGSG
-102 LSILDFDKVGNVVDF
+102 LAILDFDHLESSIEFRNSLK
-117 KNKLRSNDY
+117 SNDY
-126 VFSCWVSP
+126 VFSAWISP
-134 SGNGVKALI
+134 GGEGVKALV
-143 KIPIIKDDSEY
+143 KIPVIKDDTEY
-154 KLIFKQLKEIFPDLD
+154 KLIFKQLVNIFPTLD
-169 DSGSDISRLCF
+169 VSGSDISRLCF

-186 IYINLDSEKFLPS
+186 IYINLDSEKFIPV
-199 YPDKSIELVN
+199 YPTISIDTIS

-227 LIKWFKSKF
+227 LIVWFKKHF
-236 DSSARNSS
+236 NTSARNSS
-244 LFKLAIGFNDFGVDK
+244 LFKLAIAFNDFGVSK
-259 MICERYLYSFV
+259 MICERYLHSFIE
-270 QKDFT
+270 KDFT
-275 QNEISSLINSA
+275 ENEINSLINSA
-286 YKNNANFG
+286 YKNTSNFG
-294 SKQFEDKQKRKQ
+294 SKQFEDKVKRKQ

-318 DILDK
+318 EVLEK
-323 YKEIDSEKLQNEIE
+323 FKEIDSEKLENEIQ

-343 RFDEFW
+343 KFDEFW
-349 ALDSDGEIKILP
+349 THNDKGVLEVSA
-361 YRLKLYLENLNYYKY
+361 YRFKLYLESLNYRKF
-376 YPSEKTKT
+376 YPSEKAKT
-384 FIFVKKENKFIDIL
+384 FIFVKKENKFIDII

-403 KDEVLQNLI
+403 KDEILRNLI
-412 LKNQIDAFDVVA
+412 INNQLQAFDVA
-424 DKTRV
+424 AENLTLFSSK
-429 FTSNYLSMID
+429 YLSMID

-446 KDNSDFAMI
+446 KDSSEFAMI
-455 YYKNLSLKITKNSID
+455 YYSNLALKISKDSIE
-470 KIDYDDMDSFVWKS
+470 KIDYEDMESFVWKS
-484 QVINREYKDVDH
+484 QVINRDYIDVDH

-509 GKNRDKYNT
+509 GQNREKYNT
-518 MKSVIGYLLHS
+518 IKSVIGYLLHS

-643 TIKSDG
+643 TIRSDG

-668 HTPLDEFGNLLYDE
+668 HTPLDQFGNLLYDE
-682 WSLEEWHKFDKFMI
+682 WNITEWNRFDKFMI

-702 LEKGLVKSKTNN
+702 LLNGLVKSKTNN

-720 INETSQEFYEFCII
+720 INETSQEFYEFAITDNRVKLEI
-734 ENNIKNELRI
+734 RIGKNEL
-744 GKSEILNN
+744 LNE
-752 FYEEYPDAKKFVTM
+752 FYSEYPDSKKFVTN
-766 RTFLKW
+766 RTFIKW
-772 VKKYSDYKKLNHMD
+772 IKKYSDYNKFNYSE
-786 GNTNGQRWFTLF
+786 GNTNGQRWFTISK
-798 ENKAPIAEPEN
+798 EINNKIEPINFDETP
-809 IDNIDYNQEI
+809 
-819 DFK
+819 F

>member
-1 MLIGVRAGNGFVIQ
+1 
-15 AHFYGFFIYMK
+15 MK
-26 ISYFKT
+26 INFFKN
-32 YKSVN
+32 KESVS
-37 PDERPKDVAFYLDRI
+37 PDERPKDVTYYLDRI
-52 QSGTHEKIIKD
+52 QNGKHEKIIKE
-63 LRSEVDPNKKK
+63 LRAELDPEKKK
-74 ELKNKL
+74 KIKGSL

-85 CGTFTTR
+85 CGTFKTR
-92 KKENLKHGSG
+92 KKDQLKEGSG
-102 LSILDFDKVGNVVDF
+102 LAILDFDKLTDVFEYKD
-117 KNKLRSNDY
+117 KLKSNDY
-126 VFSCWVSP
+126 IFACWISP
-134 SGNGVKALI
+134 SGDGLKALV
-143 KIPIIKDDSEY
+143 KIPVIGNDSDY
-154 KLIFKQLKEIFPDLD
+154 KNIYKQLCVIFPDLD
-169 DSGSDISRLCF
+169 TSGSDISRLCF

-186 IYINLDSEKFLPS
+186 IYINLDSEKFIPT
-199 YPDKSIELVN
+199 YPEKAIEVIN

-227 LIKWFKSKF
+227 LIVWFKKHF
-236 DSSARNSS
+236 NSSARNSS
-244 LFKLAIGFNDFGVDK
+244 LFKLAIGFNDFGVSK
-259 MICERYLYSFV
+259 MTCERYLSSFAES
-270 QKDFT
+270 DFT
-275 QNEISSLINSA
+275 VNEISQLINSA
-286 YKNNANFG
+286 YKNTAAFG
-294 SKQFEDKQKRKQ
+294 TKQFEDKIKRKQ
-306 IENIVLSGKKNK
+306 IEDIVLSGKKNK
-318 DILDK
+318 EVIEK
-323 YKEIDSEKLQNEIE
+323 FKEFDPEKLESEIQI
-337 LIKNNI
+337 IKNNI

-349 ALDSDGEIKILP
+349 SFTDKGKLEVSA
-361 YRLKLYLENLNYYKY
+361 YRFKLYLESLNYRKF

-384 FIFVKKENKFIDIL
+384 FIFVKKENKFIDII

-403 KDEVLQNLI
+403 KDDILSNLVLN
-412 LKNQIDAFDVVA
+412 NQLEAFDVA
-424 DKTRV
+424 AENLTLFSSK
-429 FTSNYLSMID
+429 YLSMID
-439 TADVKMD
+439 TADIKMD
-446 KDNSDFAMI
+446 KDSDKFAMI
-455 YYKNLSLKITKNSID
+455 YYSNLALKVSKDTIE
-470 KIDYDDMDSFVWKS
+470 KIEYDSMDSFVWKS
-484 QVINREYKDVDH
+484 QVINRDYVDVDH

-509 GKNRDKYNT
+509 GQSRDKYNT

-668 HTPLDEFGNLLYDE
+668 HTPLDQFGNLLYDE
-682 WSLEEWHKFDKFMI
+682 WNIDEWNRFDKFMI

-702 LEKGLVKSKTNN
+702 LLNGLVKSKTNN

-720 INETSQEFYEFCII
+720 INETSQEFYEFAITDNCIKL
-734 ENNIKNELRI
+734 NIRIGKNEL
-744 GKSEILNN
+744 LNE
-752 FYEEYPDAKKFVTM
+752 YYVEYPDAKKFVTN
-766 RTFLKW
+766 RTFMKW
-772 VKKYSDYKKLNHMD
+772 IKKYADHNKLNYSE
-786 GNTNGQRWFTLF
+786 GNTNGQRWFELSKEKT
-798 ENKAPIAEPEN
+798 NNIEN
-809 IDNIDYNQEI
+809 INFDETP
-819 DFK
+819 F

>member
-1 MLIGVRAGNGFVIQ
+1 
-15 AHFYGFFIYMK
+15 MK
-26 ISYFKT
+26 INFFKN
-32 YKSVN
+32 KESVS
-37 PDERPKDVAFYLDRI
+37 PDERPKDVTYYLDRI
-52 QSGTHEKIIKD
+52 QNGKHEKIIKE
-63 LRSEVDPNKKK
+63 LRAELNPDKKK
-74 ELKNKL
+74 KIKGSL

-85 CGTFTTR
+85 CGTFKTR
-92 KKENLKHGSG
+92 KKDQLKEGSG
-102 LSILDFDKVGNVVDF
+102 LAILDFDKLSDVFEYKD
-117 KNKLRSNDY
+117 KLKSNDY
-126 VFSCWVSP
+126 IFACWISP
-134 SGNGVKALI
+134 SGDGLKALV
-143 KIPIIKDDSEY
+143 KIPIIGNDSDY
-154 KLIFKQLKEIFPDLD
+154 KNIYKQLCVIFPDLD
-169 DSGSDISRLCF
+169 TSGSDISRLCF
-180 ESYDPD
+180 ESYDPE
-186 IYINLDSEKFLPS
+186 IYINLDSEKFIPT
-199 YPDKSIELVN
+199 YPEKAIEVIN

-227 LIKWFKSKF
+227 LIVWFKKHF
-236 DSSARNSS
+236 NNSARNSS
-244 LFKLAIGFNDFGVDK
+244 LFKLAIGFNDFGVSK
-259 MICERYLYSFV
+259 MTCERYLNSFAES
-270 QKDFT
+270 DFT
-275 QNEISSLINSA
+275 INEISQLINSA
-286 YKNNANFG
+286 YKNTAAFG
-294 SKQFEDKQKRKQ
+294 TKQFEDKIKRKQ
-306 IENIVLSGKKNK
+306 IEDIVLSGKKNK
-318 DILDK
+318 EVIEK
-323 YKEIDSEKLQNEIE
+323 FKEIDPEKLESEIQI
-337 LIKNNI
+337 IKNNI

-349 ALDSDGEIKILP
+349 SFTDKGKLEVSA
-361 YRLKLYLENLNYYKY
+361 YRFKLYLESLNYRKF

-384 FIFVKKENKFIDIL
+384 FIFVKKENKFIDII

-403 KDEVLQNLI
+403 KDDILSNLVLN
-412 LKNQIDAFDVVA
+412 NQLEAFDVA
-424 DKTRV
+424 AENLTLFSSK
-429 FTSNYLSMID
+429 YLSMID
-439 TADVKMD
+439 TADIKMD
-446 KDNSDFAMI
+446 KDSDKFAMI
-455 YYKNLSLKITKNSID
+455 YYSNLALKVSKDSID
-470 KIDYDDMDSFVWKS
+470 KIEYESMDSFVWKS
-484 QVINREYKDVDH
+484 QVINRDYVDVDH

-509 GKNRDKYNT
+509 GQSRDKYNT

-668 HTPLDEFGNLLYDE
+668 HTPLDQFGNLLYDE
-682 WSLEEWHKFDKFMI
+682 WNIDEWNRFDKFMI

-702 LEKGLVKSKTNN
+702 LLNGLVKSKTNN

-720 INETSQEFYEFCII
+720 INETSQEFYEFAITDNCIKL
-734 ENNIKNELRI
+734 NLRI
-744 GKSEILNN
+744 GKNELLTEYYN
-752 FYEEYPDAKKFVTM
+752 EYPDAKKFVTN
-766 RTFLKW
+766 RTFMKW
-772 VKKYSDYKKLNHMD
+772 IKKYADHNKLSYSE
-786 GNTNGQRWFTLF
+786 GNTNGQRWFELSKEVT
-798 ENKAPIAEPEN
+798 NKTEN
-809 IDNIDYNQEI
+809 INFDETP
-819 DFK
+819 F

>member
-1 MLIGVRAGNGFVIQ
+1 
-15 AHFYGFFIYMK
+15 MK
-26 ISYFKT
+26 INFFKN
-32 YKSVN
+32 KESVS
-37 PDERPKDVAFYLDRI
+37 PDERPKDATYYLDRI
-52 QSGTHEKIIKD
+52 QNGKHEKIIKE
-63 LRSEVDPNKKK
+63 LRAEIDPEKKK
-74 ELKNKL
+74 VLKGAL

-92 KKENLKHGSG
+92 KKDKLKQGSG
-102 LSILDFDKVGNVVDF
+102 LAILDFDKLNDVLAYKDNL
-117 KNKLRSNDY
+117 KSNDY
-126 VFSCWVSP
+126 IFACWISP
-134 SGNGVKALI
+134 SGNGLKALV
-143 KIPIIKDDSEY
+143 KIPVIQNDAEY
-154 KLIFKQLKEIFPDLD
+154 KNIYKQLCVIFTDLD
-169 DSGSDISRLCF
+169 TSGSDISRLCF

-186 IYINLDSEKFLPS
+186 IYINLDSEKFIPT
-199 YPDKSIELVN
+199 YPDNAIEVVS

-227 LIKWFKSKF
+227 LVKWFKVKF

-244 LFKLAIGFNDFGVDK
+244 LFKLAIAFNDFGVNK
-259 MICERYLYSFV
+259 MICERYLHSFIE
-270 QKDFT
+270 QDFT
-275 QNEISSLINSA
+275 ENEINALINSA
-286 YKNNANFG
+286 YKNTSNFG
-294 SKQFEDKQKRKQ
+294 SKQFEDKAKRKQ

-318 DILDK
+318 DVLDK
-323 YKEIDSEKLQNEIE
+323 FKEIDSEKLEAEIQI
-337 LIKNNI
+337 IKNNI
-343 RFDEFW
+343 KFDEFW
-349 ALDSDGEIKILP
+349 SFNDKGKLEISA
-361 YRLKLYLENLNYYKY
+361 YRFKLYLESLNYRKF

-384 FIFVKKENKFIDIL
+384 FIFVKKESKFIDII

-403 KDEVLQNLI
+403 KDEILNNLI
-412 LKNQIDAFDVVA
+412 VNNQLDAFDVAA
-424 DKTRV
+424 DNLALFSSK
-429 FTSNYLSMID
+429 YLSMVD
-439 TADVKMD
+439 TADIKMD
-446 KDNSDFAMI
+446 KDGPNFAMI
-455 YYKNLSLKITKNSID
+455 YYSNLALKITKDSIN
-470 KIDYDDMDSFVWKS
+470 KIDYDSMDSFVWKS
-484 QVINREYKDVDH
+484 QVINREYVDVDH

-509 GKNRDKYNT
+509 GQNREKYNT

-668 HTPLDEFGNLLYDE
+668 HTPLDQFGNLLYDE
-682 WSLEEWHKFDKFMI
+682 WTVDEWNRFDKFMI

-702 LEKGLVKSKTNN
+702 LLNGLVKSKTNN

-720 INETSQEFYEFCII
+720 INETSQEFYEFAITDNCIKTDI
-734 ENNIKNELRI
+734 RIGKNEL
-744 GKSEILNN
+744 LNE
-752 FYEEYPDAKKFVTM
+752 FYAEYPDAKKFVTN

-772 VKKYSDYKKLNHMD
+772 IKKYSDYNKLTYSE
-786 GNTNGQRWFTLF
+786 GNTNGQRWFTISK
-798 ENKAPIAEPEN
+798 EVTTNKIEN
-809 IDNIDYNQEI
+809 INFDETP
-819 DFK
+819 F

>member
-1 MLIGVRAGNGFVIQ
+1 
-15 AHFYGFFIYMK
+15 MK
-26 ISYFKT
+26 ISFFKN
-32 YKSVN
+32 YKTVS
-37 PDERPKDVAFYLDRI
+37 PDERPKDVTFYLDRI
-52 QSGTHEKIIKD
+52 QNGKHKD
-63 LRSEVDPNKKK
+63 LITNLRAEINPDKKK
-74 ELKNKL
+74 DLKNSL

-85 CGTFTTR
+85 CGTFSTR
-92 KKENLKHGSG
+92 KKDALKLGSG
-102 LSILDFDKVGNVVDF
+102 LAILDFDKLPNVFEF
-117 KNKLRSNDY
+117 KESLKSNDY

-134 SGNGVKALI
+134 SGNGLKALI
-143 KIPIIKDDSEY
+143 KIPVINNDAEY
-154 KLIFKQLKEIFPDLD
+154 KNIFKQLKELFPDLD

-180 ESYDPD
+180 ESYDPEL
-186 IYINLDSEKFLPS
+186 YLNLDSDKFIPS
-199 YPDKSIELVN
+199 YPEIAIEVIN

-236 DSSARNSS
+236 DSSSRNSS
-244 LFKLAIGFNDFGVDK
+244 LFKLAIGFNDFGVNK
-259 MICERYLYSFV
+259 MTCERYLHSFV
-270 QKDFT
+270 EKDFNE
-275 QNEISSLINSA
+275 NEINALINSA
-286 YKNNANFG
+286 YKNTANFG
-294 SKQFEDKQKRKQ
+294 SKQFEDKVKRKQ
-306 IENIVLSGKKNK
+306 IENSVLSGKKTK
-318 DILDK
+318 EVIDK
-323 YKEIDSEKLQNEIE
+323 FKEVDTEKLEAEIQ

-343 RFDEFW
+343 KFDEFW
-349 ALDSDGEIKILP
+349 TFNDKGKIEISA
-361 YRLKLYLENLNYYKY
+361 YRFKLYLESLNYRKF

-384 FIFVKKENKFIDIL
+384 FIFVKKENKFIDII

-403 KDEVLQNLI
+403 KDEILNNLI
-412 LKNQIDAFDVVA
+412 LNNQLDAFDVA
-424 DKTRV
+424 AENLTLFSSK
-429 FTSNYLSMID
+429 YLSMVD
-439 TADVKMD
+439 TADIKMD
-446 KDNSDFAMI
+446 KDAPTFAMI
-455 YYKNLSLKITKNSID
+455 YYSNLALKVTKNSID
-470 KIDYDDMDSFVWKS
+470 KIDYESMDSFVWKS
-484 QVINREYKDVDH
+484 QVINREYIDVDH

-509 GKNRDKYNT
+509 GQSREKYNT

-643 TIKSDG
+643 TIKTDG

-668 HTPLDEFGNLLYDE
+668 HTPLDQFGNLLYDE
-682 WSLEEWHKFDKFMI
+682 WNINEWNRFDKFMI
-696 NCLQYY
+696 NCLQFY
-702 LEKGLVKSKTNN
+702 LENGLVKSKTNN

-720 INETSQEFYEFCII
+720 INETSQEFFEFALTDVTIKNDI
-734 ENNIKNELRI
+734 RIVKNEL
-744 GKSEILNN
+744 LNKY
-752 FYEEYPDAKKFVTM
+752 YEEYPDSKKFVTS
-766 RTFLKW
+766 RTFMKW
-772 VKKYSDYKKLNHMD
+772 VRKYSDYLKLNYAE
-786 GNTNGQRWFTLF
+786 GNSNGQRWFTISKGIVEIPTDLI
-798 ENKAPIAEPEN
+798 NNNTK
-809 IDNIDYNQEI
+809 I
-819 DFK
+819 DF

>member
-1 MLIGVRAGNGFVIQ
+1 
-15 AHFYGFFIYMK
+15 MK
-26 ISYFKT
+26 ISFFKNFKT
-32 YKSVN
+32 VT
-37 PDERPKDVAFYLDRI
+37 PDERPKEVFYYLDRI
-52 QSGTHEKIIKD
+52 QSGKHEKTIKD
-63 LRSEVDPNKKK
+63 LRSELDADKKK
-74 ELKNKL
+74 ALKNSL

-85 CGTFTTR
+85 CGTFSSR
-92 KKENLKHGSG
+92 KKENLKQGSG
-102 LSILDFDKVGNVVDF
+102 LAILDFDKLDNVLEF
-117 KNKLRSNDY
+117 KDTLKSNDY
-126 VFSCWVSP
+126 IFSCWISP
-134 SGNGVKALI
+134 SGNGLKALV
-143 KIPIIKDDSEY
+143 KIPVIKDDAEY
-154 KLIFKQLKEIFPDLD
+154 KLIFKQLKNIFPTLD

-186 IYINLDSEKFLPS
+186 IYINLDSEKFIPT
-199 YPDKSIELVN
+199 YPTVSVENIA

-227 LIKWFKSKF
+227 LIKWFKVKF

-244 LFKLAIGFNDFGVDK
+244 LFKLAIAFNDFGVSK
-259 MICERYLYSFV
+259 MICERYLHSFIE
-270 QKDFT
+270 KDFSE
-275 QNEISSLINSA
+275 NEINALINSA
-286 YKNNANFG
+286 YKNTANYG
-294 SKQFEDKQKRKQ
+294 SKQFEDKIKRKQ
-306 IENIVLSGKKNK
+306 IENIVLSGKKDK
-318 DILDK
+318 EVLDK
-323 YKEIDSEKLQNEIE
+323 FKEIDSEKLQNEIS
-337 LIKNNI
+337 LIRNNI
-343 RFDEFW
+343 NTSEFW
-349 ALDSDGEIKILP
+349 SYNDKGKLEISS
-361 YRLKLYLENLNYYKY
+361 YRFKLYLESLNYRKF

-384 FIFVKKENKFIDIL
+384 FIFVKKESKFIDII

-403 KDEVLQNLI
+403 KDEILSNLI
-412 LKNQIDAFDVVA
+412 EDNQISAFDVA
-424 DKTRV
+424 AENLTLFSSK
-429 FTSNYLSMID
+429 YLSMID

-446 KDNSDFAMI
+446 KDGHDYAMI
-455 YYKNLSLKITKNSID
+455 YYSNLALKITRNSVE
-470 KIDYDDMDSFVWKS
+470 KIEYENMESFVWKS
-484 QVINREYKDVDH
+484 QVIDRNYVDVDH
-496 HESQFR
+496 HDSQFR

-509 GKNRDKYNT
+509 GQSREKYNT

-643 TIKSDG
+643 TIRSDG

-668 HTPLDEFGNLLYDE
+668 HTPLDQFGNLLYDE
-682 WSLEEWHKFDKFMI
+682 WNIDEWNRFDKFMI
-696 NCLQYY
+696 NCLQFY

-720 INETSQEFYEFCII
+720 INETSQEFYEFALTDNCI
-734 ENNIKNELRI
+734 KLDLRI
-744 GKSEILNN
+744 GKNELLNEYHN
-752 FYEEYPDAKKFVTM
+752 EYPDSKKFVTN
-766 RTFLKW
+766 RTFMKW
-772 VKKYSDYKKLNHMD
+772 VKKYSDYNKFNYTE
-786 GNTNGQRWFTLF
+786 GNTNGQRWFTISK
-798 ENKAPIAEPEN
+798 ETTSKVEN
-809 IDNIDYNQEI
+809 INFDETP
-819 DFK
+819 F

>member
-1 MLIGVRAGNGFVIQ
+1 
-15 AHFYGFFIYMK
+15 MK
-26 ISYFKT
+26 VNFFKT
-32 YKSVN
+32 KETIS
-37 PDERPKDVAFYLDRI
+37 PDKRPEDAIFYLDRI
-52 QSGTHEKIIKD
+52 QSGKSQKTIELLRTIEDKKGKDKIKGT
-63 LRSEVDPNKKK
+63 
-74 ELKNKL
+74 L
-80 PAVTF
+80 PGVTF
-85 CGTFTTR
+85 CGTFTSR
-92 KKENLKHGSG
+92 KKENLKQGSG
-102 LSILDFDKVGNVVDF
+102 LAILDFDKLDDAFQF
-117 KNKLRSNDY
+117 KDSLKSNDY
-126 VFSCWVSP
+126 IFSAWISP
-134 SGNGVKALI
+134 SGNGVKALV
-143 KIPIIKDDSEY
+143 KIPIIQNDAEY
-154 KLIFKQLKEIFPDLD
+154 KNIFKQLKELFPTLD

-186 IYINLDSEKFLPS
+186 IYINLDSEKFIPTYPS
-199 YPDKSIELVN
+199 QAIEVIS

-227 LIKWFKSKF
+227 LVKWFKSKF

-244 LFKLAIGFNDFGVDK
+244 LFKLAIAFNDFGVDK
-259 MICERYLYSFV
+259 MICTRYLHSFIE
-270 QKDFT
+270 KDFSES
-275 QNEISSLINSA
+275 EINNLINSA
-286 YKNNANFG
+286 YKNSANYG
-294 SKQFEDKQKRKQ
+294 SKQFEDKVKRKQ
-306 IENIVLSGKKNK
+306 IENIVLSGKKDK
-318 DILDK
+318 EVLDK
-323 YKEIDSEKLQNEIE
+323 FKEIDSEKLQNEIQ

-343 RFDEFW
+343 KFDEFW
-349 ALDSDGEIKILP
+349 SFSDKGKLEISA
-361 YRLKLYLENLNYYKY
+361 YRFKLYLESLNYRKY

-384 FIFVKKENKFIDIL
+384 FIFVKKENKFIDII

-403 KDEVLQNLI
+403 KDEI
-412 LKNQIDAFDVVA
+412 LKNLIINNQLDAFDTAA
-424 DKTRV
+424 DNLALFSSK
-429 FTSNYLSMID
+429 YLSMID

-446 KDNSDFAMI
+446 KDSNDYAMI
-455 YYKNLSLKITKNSID
+455 YYSNLALKISKDSID
-470 KIDYDDMDSFVWKS
+470 KIEYEDMDSFVWKS
-484 QVINREYKDVDH
+484 QVINRDYVDVDH

-509 GKNRDKYNT
+509 GQNREKYNT

-643 TIKSDG
+643 TIKTDG

-654 RIFEIEMSDYFGVH
+654 RIFELEMSDYFGVH
-668 HTPLDEFGNLLYDE
+668 HTPLDQFGNLLYDE
-682 WSLEEWHKFDKFMI
+682 WNIDEWNRFDKFMI

-702 LEKGLVKSKTNN
+702 LENGLVKSKTNN
-714 LELRKF
+714 LELRKY
-720 INETSQEFYEFCII
+720 INETSQEFYEFSITD
-734 ENNIKNELRI
+734 NAIKNDIRI
-744 GKSEILNN
+744 GKNEALNEYHN
-752 FYEEYPDAKKFVTM
+752 EYPDSKKFVTS
-766 RTFLKW
+766 RTFIKW
-772 VKKYSDYKKLNHMD
+772 IKKYSEYRKLNYTE
-786 GNTNGQRWFTLF
+786 GNTNGQRWFTLSKETTSKVESINF
-798 ENKAPIAEPEN
+798 DETP
-809 IDNIDYNQEI
+809 
-819 DFK
+819 F